1 MKIIFKIIEY
11 LPDTNQI
18 VVKFAR
24 QNAPKPIDD
33 YSPVAMGCDVVDTFD
48 NNSFVESI
56 CRKGKTLVEQHEN
69 EELALNENTCEE
81 INGTRFE
88 DYVGKVVGSEYKSWF
103 RDKKTERLEMNKIE
117 L

>member
-33 YSPVAMGCDVVDTFD
+33 YSPVAMGCDLVDTFD

-56 CRKGKTLVEQHEN
+56 CKRGKLLVEQQEK
-69 EELALNENTCEE
+69 EELVLNENICEE

-88 DYVGKVVGSEYKSWF
+88 DYVGKVVGSEYKYKF
-103 RDKKTERLEMNKIE
+103 KKTERLEMNKIE

>member
-33 YSPVAMGCDVVDTFD
+33 YSPVAMGCDIVDTFD

-56 CRKGKTLVEQHEN
+56 CKRGKLLVEQQEK
-69 EELALNENTCEE
+69 EELVLNENICEE

-88 DYVGKVVGSEYKSWF
+88 DYVGKVVGSEYKYKF
-103 RDKKTERLEMNKIE
+103 KKTERLEMNKIE

>member
-18 VVKFAR
+18 LVKFAR

-33 YSPVAMGCDVVDTFD
+33 YSPVAMGCDVVDTLD
-48 NNSFVESI
+48 NISFVESI
-56 CRKGKTLVEQHEN
+56 CRRGKLLVEQQEK
-69 EELALNENTCEE
+69 EELALNENICEE

-88 DYVGKVVGSEYKSWF
+88 DYVGKVVGSEYKS
-103 RDKKTERLEMNKIE
+103 KKTERLEMNKIE

>member
-18 VVKFAR
+18 LVKFAR

-33 YSPVAMGCDVVDTFD
+33 YSPVAMGCDVVDTIN

-56 CRKGKTLVEQHEN
+56 CRRGKRLVEQQEN
-69 EELALNENTCEE
+69 EELVLNENICEE

-88 DYVGKVVGSEYKSWF
+88 DYVGKVVGSEYYVQ
-103 RDKKTERLEMNKIE
+103 KKFQRLKMRRVY